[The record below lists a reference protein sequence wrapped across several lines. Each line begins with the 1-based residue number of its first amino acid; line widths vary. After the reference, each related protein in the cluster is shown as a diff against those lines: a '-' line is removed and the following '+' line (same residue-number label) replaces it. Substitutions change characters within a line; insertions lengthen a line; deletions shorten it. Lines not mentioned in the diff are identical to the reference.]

1 MIHERQLTAMTSGK
15 HGQRGYDNGNAERMK
30 YLFHRKI
37 DYTQYAAIS
46 VSGERRWQI
55 LGGLRQFRLPG
66 SCPPVSNIKSIQFTF
81 QRGVL

>member
-15 HGQRGYDNGNAERMK
+15 HSQSGNGNGKAERMK

-55 LGGLRQFRLPG
+55 LGGRRQFRLPG
-66 SCPPVSNIKSIQFTF
+66 SCPPVSNVMSIQFAF
-81 QRGVL
+81 Q